1 VDAAV
6 KAAVLHEHGA
16 APRFEDFDD
25 PAPGDGSVVV
35 AVEAAGVNHLDLLKA
50 SGRFYT
56 GPPPLPSVV
65 GSDAVGRLDDGRR
78 VFFDATVAPHGAM
91 AERTLVPEGVLID
104 VRDDLDATVAAAIG
118 NAGLSAWLAL
128 VWRATLQ
135 PGDTVLVLGATGAL
149 GRAAVQVARAQ
160 GAGRVVAAA
169 RDRERLEQVA
179 ADATVVLDADEDDL
193 ATAMRD
199 ACDGGADVIID
210 PLWGAPALAAMRAAR
225 HGARHVQLG
234 HMAAPSVDVG
244 AMVVRS
250 PMLTLMGMAI
260 FHAPIDLRRE
270 AYASVAELAAQGELE
285 LDLRPFPLAEVA
297 EAWEHQRQGPREK
310 LVIVP

>member
-1 VDAAV
+1 M
-6 KAAVLHEHGA
+6 
-16 APRFEDFDD
+16 
-25 PAPGDGSVVV
+25 
-35 AVEAAGVNHLDLLKA
+35 
-50 SGRFYT
+50 
-56 GPPPLPSVV
+56 
-65 GSDAVGRLDDGRR
+65 
-78 VFFDATVAPHGAM
+78 FFDATVAPHGAM
-91 AERTLVPEGVLID
+91 AERTLVPDGVLID
-104 VRDDLDATVAAAIG
+104 VRDDLDAPVAAAIG

-128 VWRATLQ
+128 GWRAKLQ
-135 PGDTVLVLGATGAL
+135 PGETVLVLGATGSL

-169 RDRERLEQVA
+169 RDRERLEGVG
-179 ADATVVLDADEDDL
+179 ADATVVLDADADEDDL
-193 ATAMRD
+193 ATAMRE

-210 PLWGAPALAAMRAAR
+210 PLWGPAALAAMRAAR

-270 AYASVAELAAQGELE
+270 AYGRVAQLAAQGDSSSSCAPSPSPTWTRRGAPAARPAREARHRPRTRTRGPPRLRRAPRV
-285 LDLRPFPLAEVA
+285 LRPA
-297 EAWEHQRQGPREK
+297 
-310 LVIVP
+310 